1 MFGNIAIYTA
11 FFFTLCAAL
20 IYGISFFLQRD
31 RLLPFARYAYY
42 LKTAAVTAAS
52 IYLLWGLLTHKFQYF
67 YVYFHS
73 STDLPLQYLISA
85 FWAGQEGTFLLW
97 VLLATFFGYF
107 IIRWEKEYES
117 PVMFFLLVG
126 QAFLLLFLIL
136 YSPFRLMPGIPLEGV
151 GLNPLLK
158 DPWMVIHPPII
169 FVGYAALLLPC
180 AYAFGGLWKKDY
192 QGWASRA
199 LPWALTGWLF
209 LGAGIII
216 GGYWA
221 YRTLG
226 WGGYW
231 GWDPVENASLVPWL
245 TCTALIHGILLQK
258 ARSLSYR
265 SNLFFAY
272 ITFVLVIYATF
283 LTRSGILADF
293 SVHAFT
299 ETGLNPYMLAFM
311 LFYFLV
317 GTVLLLARFR
327 EIPGTPVGD
336 IWYSRASTFSYTALL
351 LFVSAVLITLG
362 TSSPILTAL
371 WGEPASVDISFYNVT
386 NAPIVVLLALVLALC
401 PLLSWKEEDPK
412 EIKRRLKGPVLFTLA
427 GLAAAIFFKVYSP
440 LKLAFIGASL
450 LALGTNSLVLIPAL
464 KRSLKNSGGYL
475 AHVGL
480 ALMFIGILTSSALS
494 QSHIISLKQ
503 GETRQTLGYEFTLI
517 SNTVVNDKEA
527 FEIQVEKGGRKFTAS
542 PKMYMAGKE
551 PRLMREPYILRGLH
565 RDLYLSPLE
574 ERLEFPGETAA
585 MTVGEKA
592 EIEGYSIEFVEF
604 DFDSHEG
611 EGRIKV
617 GVVLHVERDG
627 MEETII
633 PFLESTDQGVK
644 PGAEDLPGGV
654 DEVVVEALDAGQR
667 MVMIR
672 VSAKDS
678 PPPAEVLVL
687 EVSHKPLVSVLL
699 LGSVLLMVGT
709 GLAVWRRFSIYFKG
723 ITLSG

>member
-11 FFFTLCAAL
+11 FFFTLSAAL
-20 IYGISFFLQRD
+20 IYGLSFFFQRD
-31 RLLPFARYAYY
+31 RGLPFARYSYY

-52 IYLLWGLLTHKFQYF
+52 IYLLWGLLAHKFQYF
-67 YVYFHS
+67 YVYYHS
-73 STDLPLQYLISA
+73 STDLPLEYLISA

-97 VLLATFFGYF
+97 VLLAAFFGLF

-151 GLNPLLK
+151 GLNPLLI

-169 FVGYAALLLPC
+169 FVGYAALLLP
-180 AYAFGGLWKKDY
+180 AAFAFGGLWKKDY

-245 TCTALIHGILLQK
+245 TGTALIHGILLQK
-258 ARSLSYR
+258 ARSVSYR

-317 GTVLLLARFR
+317 GTALLLLRFGD
-327 EIPGTPVGD
+327 IPGTPAGEN
-336 IWYSRASTFSYTALL
+336 WYSRVSTFSYTALL
-351 LFVSAVLITLG
+351 LTVSSVLITLG
-362 TSSPILTAL
+362 TSSPILTGI
-371 WGEPASVDISFYNVT
+371 WGEPASVDISFYNLT
-386 NAPIVVLLALVLALC
+386 NAPIAVLLALVLAFC
-401 PLLSWKEEDPK
+401 PLLSWRDEDPK
-412 EIKRRLKGPVLFTLA
+412 EIMRKLKGPALFTLA
-427 GLAAAIFFKVYSP
+427 GLVLSIILGVYSP
-440 LKLAFIGASL
+440 LKLAFLGASL
-450 LALGTNSLVLIPAL
+450 LALGTNSLVLFPAF
-464 KRSLKNSGGYL
+464 KRGIKNSGGFL

-494 QSHIISLKQ
+494 HSHIISLKE
-503 GETRQTLGYEFTLI
+503 GEFQEALGYEFTLI

-527 FEIQVEKGGRKFTAS
+527 FEIQVEKGGRVFTAT

-574 ERLEFPGETAA
+574 ERLDFPGETVTMA
-585 MTVGEKA
+585 VGEKV
-592 EIEGYSIEFVEF
+592 EIEGYTIEFVKF
-604 DFDSHEG
+604 DFDAHEG
-611 EGRIKV
+611 SGRIKV
-617 GVVLHVERDG
+617 GVLLNVEKDG
-627 MEETII
+627 IVEQVV
-633 PFLESTDQGVK
+633 PFLESTEQGVRAT
-644 PGAEDLPGGV
+644 AEDLPGGV
-654 DEVVVEALDAGQR
+654 DEVVVEALDANER
-667 MVMIR
+667 IAIIR

-678 PPPAEVLVL
+678 PPPAEMLIL
-687 EVSHKPLVSVLL
+687 EVSYKPLVSVLAF
-699 LGSVLLMVGT
+699 GSVILMVGT
-709 GLAVWRRFSIYFKG
+709 SLAVWRRFSKYFKG
-723 ITLSG
+723 

>member
-1 MFGNIAIYTA
+1 MIGTYAIYAA
-11 FFFTLCAAL
+11 FFFALCAAL
-20 IYGISFFLQRD
+20 IYGYTFFLQRD
-31 RLLPFARYAYY
+31 KFLPLARGAYY
-42 LKTAAVTAAS
+42 LKTIAVTAAS
-52 IYLLWGLLTHKFQYF
+52 SYLLWGLLTHQFKYF
-67 YVYFHS
+67 YVYYHS
-73 STDLPLQYLISA
+73 STDLPLEYLISA

-97 VLLATFFGYF
+97 VLLAAVFGLF

-126 QAFLLLFLIL
+126 QAFLLLFLLL
-136 YSPFRLMPGIPLEGV
+136 YNPFRLMPGIPLEGV

-293 SVHAFT
+293 SVHAFS

-317 GTVLLLARFR
+317 GTALLLFR
-327 EIPGTPVGD
+327 WRDIPGIDPGEN
-336 IWYSRASTFSYTALL
+336 WYSKVSTFSYTAILL
-351 LFVSAVLITLG
+351 SLSAVLITLG
-362 TSSPILTAL
+362 TSSPILTGL
-371 WGEPASVDISFYNVT
+371 LGEPASVDISFYNLT
-386 NAPIVVLLALVLALC
+386 NAPIVVLLALVLAAC
-401 PLLSWKEEDPK
+401 PLLGWKDEDSAG
-412 EIKRRLKGPVLFTLA
+412 IKRKLKGPLLFTLA
-427 GLAAAIFFKVYSP
+427 GLIASIVLGVYSP

-450 LALGTNSLVLIPAL
+450 LALGTNFLVLLPAVKRGL
-464 KRSLKNSGGYL
+464 KHSGGYL

-480 ALMFIGILTSSALS
+480 ALMFIGILTSSVLS
-494 QSHIISLKQ
+494 HSHIISLQ
-503 GETRQTLGYEFTLI
+503 RGETVEVHDYHFTLI
-517 SNTVVNDKEA
+517 TNTVVDEKEA
-527 FEIQVEKGGRKFTAS
+527 FEIQVEKGGRTWTAT
-542 PKMYMAGKE
+542 PKIYLAG
-551 PRLMREPYILRGLH
+551 
-565 RDLYLSPLE
+565 S
-574 ERLEFPGETAA
+574 
-585 MTVGEKA
+585 
-592 EIEGYSIEFVEF
+592 
-604 DFDSHEG
+604 
-611 EGRIKV
+611 
-617 GVVLHVERDG
+617 
-627 MEETII
+627 
-633 PFLESTDQGVK
+633 
-644 PGAEDLPGGV
+644 
-654 DEVVVEALDAGQR
+654 
-667 MVMIR
+667 
-672 VSAKDS
+672 
-678 PPPAEVLVL
+678 
-687 EVSHKPLVSVLL
+687 
-699 LGSVLLMVGT
+699 
-709 GLAVWRRFSIYFKG
+709 
-723 ITLSG
+723 